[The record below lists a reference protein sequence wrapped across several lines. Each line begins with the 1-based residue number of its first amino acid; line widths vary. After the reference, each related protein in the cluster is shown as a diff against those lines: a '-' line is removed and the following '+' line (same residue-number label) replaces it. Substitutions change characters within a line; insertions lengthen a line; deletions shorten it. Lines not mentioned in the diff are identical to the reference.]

1 MAKVVV
7 VKALP
12 LDGGVIIPV
21 DKAFLKSKRG
31 RPSFIQGMSFL
42 RTIASGAVMA
52 ENGWKGQYSALI
64 VHCREHDRAELVP
77 QWNYRYDLRYWYDA
91 GRHPRFS
98 IIKALLSAKQSFQEI
113 QMELME
119 NMDFGKFLRRILKSV
134 ETTKDFLK
142 RVYPWLFSPMRVRGR
157 RYRVRN
163 SFREKVATRSF
174 TVKDFF
180 EEPNQDLRRLMLR
193 SFTMQDV
200 LSGMHLVAEDD
211 EGSLYQHPVQG
222 RYLYIK
228 CPSTGQ
234 EYLLAVPDDVPTPK
248 AARRWTFGL
257 EEDAEFVREA

>member
-7 VKALP
+7 VKGLP
-12 LDGGVIIPV
+12 IDDGVIIPV
-21 DKAFLKSKRG
+21 DKAYLKSGRRSSSLRG
-31 RPSFIQGMSFL
+31 LSFL
-42 RTIASGAVMA
+42 RAIASGAVMC
-52 ENGWKGQYSALI
+52 ENGWKGSYSALI
-64 VHCREHDRAELVP
+64 VRCREHDRAELVP
-77 QWNYRYDLRYWYDA
+77 QWNHRYDLRYWYDA

-98 IIKALLSAKQSFQEI
+98 IIKALLSARQTSEEI
-113 QMELME
+113 QIGLIEDP
-119 NMDFGKFLRRILKSV
+119 NFRYFLWKVLKSV
-134 ETTKDFLK
+134 ETEKDFLK

-163 SFREKVATRSF
+163 SFREKTATHSF
-174 TVKDFF
+174 SVKDFF
-180 EEPNQDLRRLMLR
+180 GESNQDLRRLMLR

-200 LSGMHLVAEDD
+200 LAGMHHVAKDD

-234 EYLLAVPDDVPTPK
+234 EYLLSVPDNMETPK